1 MDYLVV
7 ILIFALVIFFL
18 SRHKEHIC
26 GLERYHQKLK
36 YQKEKRLYQIVSLLK
51 EKEKITNNDVKNLL
65 NISDATATR
74 YLEELEKKGVIEA
87 KGKGRGVF
95 YQFKKII

>member
-1 MDYLVV
+1 MDYFVI
-7 ILIFALVIFFL
+7 ILIFILVIFFSL
-18 SRHKEHIC
+18 RHKEHIYSFDK
-26 GLERYHQKLK
+26 YHKKLK
-36 YQKEKRLYQIVSLLK
+36 YQKEKRLYQIVSFLK
-51 EKEKITNNDVKNLL
+51 EKKKITNNDVENLL

-74 YLEELEKKGVIEA
+74 YLKELEKKGIIEA